1 MKTIT
6 RGFKNQKGAASLLT
20 ALVLL
25 ICITLVILLTSKTVL
40 VETQITADNYRTS
53 QATAAAS
60 AAMNRAE
67 AYFMAGGLDQIDSAT
82 GAAGTDGVV
91 DYRSDAPFSFNLTAG
106 TQTTA
111 AQFYFDNTDDNA
123 CDCQDDGTKDL
134 DDDGDGDCMGTEGKN
149 MTRALVTA
157 QGWSDDNTAVR
168 TITQCLGTFDL
179 FDGGDGP
186 KQPFVSRAA
195 VGVFGNATIINRY
208 TNSSVWTG
216 GDNDISGAAFA
227 TYLRP
232 SGTETSDYTKD
243 ELNSEDETA
252 NTQLVSNRNAG
263 AGIDIITND
272 ATLAS
277 KTADQFFDMFFSMTK
292 TQVMN
297 AADSVDQKLP
307 NAAGVSSPNGMT
319 GLIWI
324 EGDLTL
330 NANDVVGSPAIPAI
344 LIVNGDLTLNGGAI
358 VDGVIYVT
366 GTLQITG
373 SPIVR
378 GSVIGESNSASGGG
392 GTLTLVY
399 VPLSGDDGEPPFI
412 PGTGAIIAGSWK
424 DW

>member
-1 MKTIT
+1 MKTIK

-60 AAMNRAE
+60 AAMNHAE
-67 AYFMAGGLDQIDSAT
+67 AYFMAGGLDHDA
-82 GAAGTDGVV
+82 DELV
-91 DYRSDAPFSFNLTAG
+91 DYTSASPFSLDPDDLTVG

-186 KQPFVSRAA
+186 KQPFVSKAS
-195 VGVFGNATIINRY
+195 VGVFGNAKIINRY

-216 GDNDISGAAFA
+216 GANDISGAAFA

-243 ELNSEDETA
+243 ELNSADETA

-263 AGIDIITND
+263 AGIDIITDD

-277 KTADQFFDMFFSMTK
+277 KSADQFFDMFFSMTK

-297 AADSVDQKLP
+297 AADSVDQKL
-307 NAAGVSSPNGMT
+307 AAGDSPNGMT
-319 GLIWI
+319 GLIWV
-324 EGDLTL
+324 EGNLTL
-330 NANDVVGSPAIPAI
+330 NANDVVGSSSVPAI
-344 LIVNGDLTLNGGAI
+344 LIVNGNLTLNGGAT

-373 SPIVR
+373 TPIIR
-378 GSVIGESNSASGGG
+378 GSVIGESNSTSGGG
-392 GTLTLVY
+392 GTLRLVY
-399 VPLSGDDGEPPFI
+399 VPFSGDDGEPPFI